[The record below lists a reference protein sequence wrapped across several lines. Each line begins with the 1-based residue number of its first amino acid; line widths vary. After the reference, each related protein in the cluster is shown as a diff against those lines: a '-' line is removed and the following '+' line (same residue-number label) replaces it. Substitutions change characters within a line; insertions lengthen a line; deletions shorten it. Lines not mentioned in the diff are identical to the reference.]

1 MNLLRRRWGVTAVL
15 CFACLAAGP
24 TPAQAKVDWNPKKTW
39 VFVVGILEWERAD
52 LWSPFPAAVKD
63 RRDEQLV
70 QLFRAAGVP
79 AEKIVCLQDAQATK
93 ARIEKKLGE
102 LLDATSE
109 GDLLVFYFAG
119 HGSRNRASGETY
131 LANYDGA
138 DAWSSYW
145 SVRSVFQ
152 QIESRF
158 SGDRVLLAAD
168 CCHSG
173 ALFEQA
179 RKAARDGSEIGY
191 AVLTSSSSHNTST
204 GAWTF
209 SDCLLAGLRGEGAVD
224 LDGDQAVE
232 LEEIARYAE
241 LEMAF
246 MHGQKSMFTASEGF
260 GGGAKLAEVRKAA
273 LPRAGQRIEVLWKG
287 KWFKA
292 KSLAAEGDRLKV
304 HYVGFQDAWDE
315 WVSPDRVRPYQP
327 AQYAAGDAVEVLWKD
342 GVWYPARV
350 LRGTYGV
357 HLVRYDGYDA
367 SADEWV
373 SPQQIRLPT
382 EAGKP

>member
-1 MNLLRRRWGVTAVL
+1 MDRLRRRVL
-15 CFACLAAGP
+15 TMVLGIACLAAA
-24 TPAQAKVDWNPKKTW
+24 PASAEAKVDWNPKKTW
-39 VFVVGILEWERAD
+39 VFVVGILEWQRAD

-70 QLFRAAGVP
+70 QHFRAAGVP
-79 AEKIVCLQDAQATK
+79 AERIVYLKDAQATK
-93 ARIEKKLGE
+93 SRIETKFGE

-109 GDLLVFYFAG
+109 GEMLVFYFAG
-119 HGSRNRASGETY
+119 HGSRDRASGETY
-131 LANYDGA
+131 FANYDAA
-138 DAWSSYW
+138 DAWSSCW
-145 SVRSVFQ
+145 SVRSVFK

-158 SGDRVLLAAD
+158 SGDRALLAAD

-224 LDGDQAVE
+224 LDGDRSVE
-232 LEEIARYAE
+232 IEELARYSE

-260 GGGAKLAEVRKAA
+260 SGAAKLADVRTPAA
-273 LPRAGQRIEVLWKG
+273 PRVGQRIEVLWKG
-287 KWFKA
+287 KWYKG
-292 KSLAAEGDRLKV
+292 KTLAAEGDRLKV
-304 HYVGFQDAWDE
+304 HYVGFQDTWDE
-315 WVSPDRVRPYQP
+315 WVAPDRVRPYQP
-327 AQYAAGDAVEVLWKD
+327 PQYAPGDAVEVLWKD

-350 LRGTYGV
+350 LRGTYGI

-367 SADEWV
+367 STDEWV

-382 EAGKP
+382 AAAKP